1 MEEDVKFYRLHLLH
15 GTCSYPRG
23 VRSYILFCKGLKF
36 TVFRIVGQV
45 VLKDPRGSVA
55 PQGFPLWVGIYR
67 RAELHSR
74 KARSDDGNGGFAK
87 TNQIGFLPAKVA
99 FLPI

>member
-67 RAELHSR
+67 RAECTL
-74 KARSDDGNGGFAK
+74 ARLDQ
-87 TNQIGFLPAKVA
+87 TMEMVA
-99 FLPI
+99 LQKRIRSVFYRLR